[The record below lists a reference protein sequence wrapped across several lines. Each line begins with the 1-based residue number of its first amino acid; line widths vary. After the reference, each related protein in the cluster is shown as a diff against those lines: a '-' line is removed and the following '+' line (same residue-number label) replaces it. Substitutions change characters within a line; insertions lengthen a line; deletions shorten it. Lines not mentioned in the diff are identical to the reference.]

1 MIENPVVEAPPVAT
15 APAPAPAPVK
25 KPRPLTAVREPAPRP
40 PSVAA
45 APVPVPDAAPVHA
58 TVTTLSRG
66 KGVPPETREVLKRIR
81 ALLEERKAS
90 ASVTAL
96 EVQRIG
102 LEGESR
108 LCIEFRSAA
117 DAQSALAEMR
127 RLATGSDLLE
137 IAETPC
143 PYRKEPTP

>member
-1 MIENPVVEAPPVAT
+1 VIEDPVVEAPPVAT

-25 KPRPLTAVREPAPRP
+25 KPRPLTAVREPAPGP

-45 APVPVPDAAPVHA
+45 APVPDAAPVQA

-66 KGVPPETREVLKRIR
+66 KGVPAETREALKRIR

-117 DAQSALAEMR
+117 DARSTLAEMR

>member
-1 MIENPVVEAPPVAT
+1 MAA
-15 APAPAPAPVK
+15 APAP
-25 KPRPLTAVREPAPRP
+25 
-40 PSVAA
+40 
-45 APVPVPDAAPVHA
+45 DAGPVHA

-66 KGVPPETREVLKRIR
+66 KGVPPETRQTLKRIR

-90 ASVTAL
+90 ASVSAL

-117 DAQSALAEMR
+117 DARTTLAEMR
-127 RLATGSDLLE
+127 RIAAGSDLLD
-137 IAETPC
+137 ITETPC
-143 PYRKEPTP
+143 PYRKEQTP